1 MRSFGHPRPD
11 TTGDALVLI
20 GQPTYFRSFLLLVF
34 HWFNLVLFSLSHFS
48 YFDFVFGS
56 FSLHL
61 TGYSTML
68 KRHSEL
74 RFGFNLS
81 DAPSFVFSGDLWPRS
96 NNLVLTCVSVF
107 RRRQPPSFDK
117 KLWVSRERN
126 AGSGL
131 QGRQFPAF
139 RTDFVVSSCRM
150 DALVEFSVAGW
161 HLLCNVSA
169 LSWRTWTARCLVD
182 AIWQLNSTL
191 ILMVEK
197 WGENCT
203 WWSTKH

>member
-1 MRSFGHPRPD
+1 MEPDALMHFATTLAVQNGVFFNGDFSLVHVRQMRSFGHPRPD

-20 GQPTYFRSFLLLVF
+20 GQPAYFRSFLLLVF

-81 DAPSFVFSGDLWPRS
+81 DTPSFVFSGDL
-96 NNLVLTCVSVF
+96 
-107 RRRQPPSFDK
+107 
-117 KLWVSRERN
+117 
-126 AGSGL
+126 
-131 QGRQFPAF
+131 
-139 RTDFVVSSCRM
+139 
-150 DALVEFSVAGW
+150 
-161 HLLCNVSA
+161 
-169 LSWRTWTARCLVD
+169 
-182 AIWQLNSTL
+182 
-191 ILMVEK
+191 
-197 WGENCT
+197 
-203 WWSTKH
+203 